1 MIMSRG
7 RDGSAGGDSQIR
19 ERVRFLNV
27 QLPPFQQLVDAY
39 WPDVARLS
47 YALAGPDD
55 GADCAQQVWEQA
67 LAAYP
72 RLRHTGN
79 LKGWLFTI
87 THRVAVDGHRARIR
101 RPVPVAATPDTASS
115 VDVREPDPQ
124 LWAAVRRLPE
134 RHRVAIALRYVLDLD
149 HAEIA
154 RQLNTTQTMSRRLVS
169 DGLATLREELGH
181 G

>member
-1 MIMSRG
+1 MIMNRG
-7 RDGSAGGDSQIR
+7 RDGSAGGDSQVG

-27 QLPPFQQLVDAY
+27 QLPPFQELVDAY

-47 YALAGPDD
+47 YALAGPDE

-79 LKGWLFTI
+79 LKGWLLTI

-101 RPVPVAATPDTASS
+101 RPVPVATTPDTAGS